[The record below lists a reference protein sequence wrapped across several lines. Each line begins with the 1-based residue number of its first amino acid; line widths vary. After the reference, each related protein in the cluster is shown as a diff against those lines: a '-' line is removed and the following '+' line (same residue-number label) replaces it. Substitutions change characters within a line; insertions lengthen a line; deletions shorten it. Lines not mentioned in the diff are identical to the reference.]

1 MFLRRWTLLTTL
13 AISRFI
19 LILDLKMLPDSQYI
33 CSKSGTQMET
43 SLVLQRLLRSYPI
56 LD

>member
-19 LILDLKMLPDSQYI
+19 LILDLKMLPDSQPIY
-33 CSKSGTQMET
+33 SKSGTQMET

-56 LD
+56 VD

>member
-19 LILDLKMLPDSQYI
+19 LILDLKMLPDSQPI
-33 CSKSGTQMET
+33 CSKSGTQMEI
-43 SLVLQRLLRSYPI
+43 S
-56 LD
+56 